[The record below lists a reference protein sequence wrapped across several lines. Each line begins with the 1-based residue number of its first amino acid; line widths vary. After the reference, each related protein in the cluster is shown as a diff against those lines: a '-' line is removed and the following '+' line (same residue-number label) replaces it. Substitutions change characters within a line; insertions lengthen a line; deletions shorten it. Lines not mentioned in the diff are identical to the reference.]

1 MSELRTA
8 AALVFAK
15 PERLRAPM
23 SAHAQARE
31 LKTMSGPLVV
41 VGIDVA
47 KAHVDVAVLGAELAA
62 RQVANDDEGHA
73 ALAAALQPLGVVLV
87 VMEATG
93 GYEAALACVL
103 QGAGFAVAVIN
114 PKQGRDFAKSMGRL
128 AKTDRIDA
136 RMLAELGAVLAGR
149 ADLARFIR
157 PLPDVQQQALA
168 ALVTRRRQLLTMM
181 VGERQRLQLAIA
193 VVRPSIEAMIEAIRA
208 QLDDVEAQMA
218 RHVRR
223 HFAELD
229 RVLRST
235 TGIGRVASATLL
247 GTLPEL
253 GALNRRAIAALVGVA
268 PMANES
274 GGARGRRRVQGGRF
288 EVRRVL
294 YMATLTAV
302 THNPV
307 LKAFYLRL
315 RGSGKLPKVAL
326 VACMRKLLT
335 ILNAMART
343 KSPWDSSLHHA

>member
-1 MSELRTA
+1 
-8 AALVFAK
+8 
-15 PERLRAPM
+15 
-23 SAHAQARE
+23 
-31 LKTMSGPLVV
+31 MSGTSVV

-47 KAHVDVAVLGAELAA
+47 KAQVEVEVLGGQLAV
-62 RQVANDDEGHA
+62 RQFANEDEGHL
-73 ALAAALQPLGVVLV
+73 ALVTALRPLGVVLV

-93 GYEAALACVL
+93 GYEAELACAL

-136 RMLAELGAVLAGR
+136 RMLAELGAVLVGR

-157 PLPDVQQQALA
+157 PLPDAQQQVLA

-181 VGERQRLQLAIA
+181 LGERQRLPLAMA
-193 VVRPSIEAMIEAIRA
+193 VVRPSIEALIGAIRA

-218 RHVRR
+218 AHVRE
-223 HFAELD
+223 HFSELD

-235 TGIGRVASATLL
+235 SGIGPIASATIL

-253 GALNRRAIAALVGVA
+253 GALNRREVAALVGVA

-307 LKAFYLRL
+307 LKTFYLRL
-315 RGSGKLPKVAL
+315 RSAGKLPKVAL

-343 KSPWDSSLHHA
+343 NLPWDSSLHHS